1 MIPKCFKL
9 LRNGKSQIAG
19 IYIRYAGFCGKSRP
33 VYIGQTDNI
42 FGSRPTRTNDPAAG
56 EYMDIKLLESVSN
69 RRRREEY
76 EASLIIKL
84 EPLKQ
89 RIYENL
95 FMYKKYFFIAKKAN
109 LLRKEIKHD
118 RLKKIIDFTI
128 YDKTL
133 KKLNCLNEKVHKI
146 NNIYDEYFNSFCSN
160 KNFKEWK
167 KPGKKYFGTVLNNE
181 KWASDLLFINYFIK
195 ELNELENYI
204 NKKQENLNKFRRYT
218 HAVRQLLRIKTKDF
232 HPGKYGKYVEIDPF
246 NFFHDIK
253 TIFTESFF
261 FKYAYDFKNYLE
273 KELNNTPIE
282 KRKHPYETSTIYKI
296 AIKYCIKNKDKIIS
310 EIIATREQ
318 SIDVK
323 KIKKNSKEE
332 NELAEKFF
340 GYIYETKKPDSETIY
355 HVGLKKWVERNSRE
369 GIEAE
374 DIQAERSY
382 RTWLKEN
389 NYEME

>member
-42 FGSRPTRTNDPAAG
+42 FGLRPTRTNDPTAG
-56 EYMDIKLLESVSN
+56 EYVDVKLLESVSN
-69 RRRREEY
+69 KRRREEY

-118 RLKKIIDFTI
+118 RLKKIIDFTV
-128 YDKTL
+128 YDRTL
-133 KKLNCLNEKVHKI
+133 KKLNSLNEKVHKI
-146 NNIYDEYFNSFCSN
+146 SNLHNEYFNSFCSN
-160 KNFKEWK
+160 KTFKEWK

-181 KWASDLLFINYFIK
+181 KWVSDLLFINYFIK
-195 ELNELENYI
+195 ELNELESYMH
-204 NKKQENLNKFRRYT
+204 KKQKNLDKFRRYT

-261 FKYAYDFKNYLE
+261 FKYAYDFKKYLE
-273 KELNNTPIE
+273 NELSKTSIE
-282 KRKHPYETSTIYKI
+282 KRKHPYETSTKHKI
-296 AIKYCIKNKDKIIS
+296 AVEYCINNKDKMIA
-310 EIIATREQ
+310 EIIT
-318 SIDVK
+318 
-323 KIKKNSKEE
+323 SKEIFLE
-332 NELAEKFF
+332 N
-340 GYIYETKKPDSETIY
+340 DN
-355 HVGLKKWVERNSRE
+355 LKT
-369 GIEAE
+369 
-374 DIQAERSY
+374 Q
-382 RTWLKEN
+382 N
-389 NYEME
+389 NNLLT